1 MVDVR
6 EGCHELHPPGQAED
20 EAVRLQVSGGN
31 RERTAESDE
40 LKALAVVAIMMIKS
54 GGHGAVHSVDQE
66 GEAQTTHL
74 WKKMRA
80 WHRLASAAKTSSAE
94 ETRRC
99 APAEHKARRARCG
112 PSVQRVMV
120 AFAEV
125 HVMPGNCNPSLG
137 RRIRKPSEQ

>member
-74 WKKMRA
+74 WKKIDWRRRRRLRA
-80 WHRLASAAKTSSAE
+80 RRKREDVHRRSTRQE
-94 ETRRC
+94 ERDAGRRC
-99 APAEHKARRARCG
+99 RG
-112 PSVQRVMV
+112 
-120 AFAEV
+120 
-125 HVMPGNCNPSLG
+125 
-137 RRIRKPSEQ
+137 